1 MKPAEFI
8 RMSLRQPVMRKGLP
22 FDARIRNAETI
33 DALAEPAERL
43 NRFPSARAVFSHLEA
58 ASDADQEDR

>member
-1 MKPAEFI
+1 
-8 RMSLRQPVMRKGLP
+8 MRKGLP